1 MSVQS
6 TPILTSASKNNTYKI
21 KRTLRT
27 VLSGCAA
34 IGMFASAAAMAV
46 APLTTQGNKV
56 LVGGE
61 VNGRALE
68 GISLFWSNTGWGS
81 EKFYTAENV
90 ERIKTE
96 FGANLVRAA
105 IGHGKPGSLST
116 DWQANMDRLD
126 VVVQAAIDRDMYVI
140 IDYHSHIAHQN
151 WEDAKAFFG
160 IVAQKWGGYDN
171 VIFEIYNEPTCENDN
186 CSSGNFVGW
195 NDKLK
200 PYAEDVGN
208 FIRQYTDNL
217 IIMGTPKWSAEVDDV
232 VGNMANVSNMAYTV
246 HFYSGTHQGANRA
259 IAQNALNGG
268 VPIFATEWGMTNA
281 SGGGD
286 INYGETWAWMDFLRA
301 NGVGSAMWAYHDKDR
316 NGQGEIENSS
326 MFWSDGKYK
335 DSAGFIKEILGAP
348 GGVDSG
354 TGSDSDII
362 DGSCTE
368 LNGNGI
374 LQAED
379 FCQAS
384 GIQTESTLDNGGG
397 DNIGYVDDGDWLTY
411 NVNMPQAGDVT
422 VSYRVAS
429 DGAGG
434 VIRLEQGGGDVSYG
448 TVTVPNTGGWQTWQ
462 NVSHTVSLPAGVQ
475 TIAIAA
481 EIGGWNLNYLSIQ
494 AANGDT
500 NNDTDTNN
508 DNNNDSNNDNS
519 PCTSDCAVSGFV
531 QAENYA
537 AMEGVETEA
546 TQDNGSGSNV
556 GYIDINDWMTYSNLN
571 LPSSTSGQYSVSY
584 RVASLS
590 GSSLK
595 LEQPGGGSVF
605 GSVDIPATGGWQDWT
620 TVSHTVNLP
629 AGTNELAIVSTN
641 TNGWNFNW
649 FEIEALDGNNADNN
663 NTDNNLGNNTDTG
676 NDNNSDDSANNS
688 GSCQG
693 VSNYPNWDRNDYPG
707 NPNTHQDAG
716 DSMVFSGQL
725 FTANWYTNT
734 QPGSDAS
741 WTFVSNC
748 Q

>member
-1 MSVQS
+1 
-6 TPILTSASKNNTYKI
+6 
-21 KRTLRT
+21 
-27 VLSGCAA
+27 
-34 IGMFASAAAMAV
+34 MFASAAAMAV

-105 IGHGKPGSLST
+105 VGHGKSGSLST
-116 DWQANMDRLD
+116 NWQENMDRLD
-126 VVVQAAIDRDMYVI
+126 VVVQAAIDRDMYII

-151 WEDAKAFFG
+151 WEDAKVFFG

-171 VIFEIYNEPTCENDN
+171 VIFEIYNEPTCEDDD

-286 INYGETWAWMDFLRA
+286 INYGETWAWIDFLRA

-335 DSAGFIKEILGAP
+335 DSAGFIKEILEAP
-348 GGVDSG
+348 GGDIIP
-354 TGSDSDII
+354 DSDTI
-362 DGSCTE
+362 DGSCSE
-368 LNGNGI
+368 LSGNGT

-397 DNIGYVDDGDWLTY
+397 DNIGFVDDGDWLTY
-411 NVNMPQAGDVT
+411 NVNMPQAGEVI

-429 DGAGG
+429 DSSGG
-434 VIRLEQGGGDVSYG
+434 VIRLEQAGGGVSYG

-462 NVSHTVSLPAGVQ
+462 NVSHTVSLPAGAQ

-481 EIGGWNLNYLSIQ
+481 EIGSWNLNYFSIEET
-494 AANGDT
+494 NGDN
-500 NNDTDTNN
+500 NNDNDNDSNNN
-508 DNNNDSNNDNS
+508 DNN
-519 PCTSDCAVSGFV
+519 PCTSNCSVSGV
-531 QAENYA
+531 IQAESYT
-537 AMEGVETEA
+537 AMEGVETEV
-546 TQDNGSGSNV
+546 TQDNGGDSNV
-556 GYIDINDWMTYSNLN
+556 GYIDINDWMTYSNLS
-571 LPSSTSGQYSVSY
+571 LPASTSGQYSISY

-595 LEQPGGGSVF
+595 LEQPDGGNIF

-620 TVSHTVNLP
+620 TVSHTVSLP
-629 AGTNELAIVSTN
+629 VGTNELAIVSTN

-649 FEIEALDGNNADNN
+649 FEIEALDGNADNSTDD
-663 NTDNNLGNNTDTG
+663 NT
-676 NDNNSDDSANNS
+676 NNS
-688 GSCQG
+688 GACQG
-693 VSNYPNWDRNDYPG
+693 IVSYPNWDRNDYPG
-707 NPNTHQDAG
+707 TPNTHQDAG
-716 DSMVFSGQL
+716 DQMVFSGQL
-725 FTANWYTNT
+725 FTANWYSSS

>member
-1 MSVQS
+1 MNVEYTSPS
-6 TPILTSASKNNTYKI
+6 LTTDSKNTTYKL
-21 KRTLRT
+21 KRTLRNILT
-27 VLSGCAA
+27 GCAA
-34 IGMFASAAAMAV
+34 ITMFASAAAMAV

-171 VIFEIYNEPTCENDN
+171 VIFEIYNEPTCENDD

-246 HFYSGTHQGANRA
+246 HFYAGTHQGANRA

-286 INYGETWAWMDFLRA
+286 INYGETWAWIDFLRA

-316 NGQGEIENSS
+316 NSQGEIENSS

-335 DSAGFIKEILGAP
+335 DSAGFIKEILEAP
-348 GGVDSG
+348 GGNTDTD
-354 TGSDSDII
+354 TGII
-362 DGSCTE
+362 DGPCTE
-368 LNGNGI
+368 LSGNGT
-374 LQAED
+374 LQAEN

-397 DNIGYVDDGDWLTY
+397 DNIGFVDDGDWLTY
-411 NVNMPQAGDVT
+411 NVNLSQAGDVKVT
-422 VSYRVAS
+422 YRVAS

-462 NVSHTVSLPAGVQ
+462 DISHTVSLPAGTQ
-475 TIAIAA
+475 TLAIAA
-481 EIGGWNLNYLSIQ
+481 EIGGWNLNYFSL
-494 AANGDT
+494 AAVNG
-500 NNDTDTNN
+500 DTNN
-508 DNNNDSNNDNS
+508 DNNNNDNNT
-519 PCTSDCAVSGFV
+519 CTSNCSTSGFV
-531 QAENYA
+531 QAESYS
-537 AMEGVETEA
+537 AMEGVETEV
-546 TQDNGSGSNV
+546 TQDNGGGSNV
-556 GYIDINDWMTYSNLN
+556 GYIDVNDWMTYSSLS
-571 LPSSTSGQYSVSY
+571 LPVSTSGQYSVSY

-595 LEQPGGGSVF
+595 LEQPGGGNVF

-620 TVSHTVNLP
+620 TVSHTVSLP

-641 TNGWNFNW
+641 VNGWNFNW
-649 FEIEALDGNNADNN
+649 FEVKALDDN
-663 NTDNNLGNNTDTG
+663 NTDNNTDNTDNNTDNT
-676 NDNNSDDSANNS
+676 DNNSDNTDNNSDNNSNDS

-693 VSNYPNWDRNDYPG
+693 VSSYPNWDRNDYPG

-716 DSMVFSGQL
+716 DQMTFAGNLYV
-725 FTANWYTNT
+725 ANWYTNT
-734 QPGSDAS
+734 EPGSDAS
-741 WTFVSNC
+741 WTLVNSC

>member
-1 MSVQS
+1 MSVDYT
-6 TPILTSASKNNTYKI
+6 TPILTEDSKNATYKI

-27 VLSGCAA
+27 VLTGCAA
-34 IGMFASAAAMAV
+34 ITMFASAAAMAV

-68 GISLFWSNTGWGS
+68 GISLFWSNTNWGS
-81 EKFYTAENV
+81 EKFYTAANV
-90 ERIKTE
+90 ERIKNE

-116 DWQANMDRLD
+116 DWQANMNRLD
-126 VVVQAAIDRDMYVI
+126 VVVQAAIDLDMYVI

-171 VIFEIYNEPTCENDN
+171 VIFEIYNEPTCENDD
-186 CSSGNFVGW
+186 CSGGNFVGW

-208 FIRQYTDNL
+208 FIRQYSDNL

-316 NGQGEIENSS
+316 NHQGEIENSS
-326 MFWSDGKYK
+326 MFWSDGTYK
-335 DSAGFIKEILGAP
+335 DSASFIKEILDAP
-348 GGVDSG
+348 GGDD
-354 TGSDSDII
+354 TGSGIII
-362 DGSCTE
+362 DGPCTE
-368 LNGNGI
+368 LNGNGT

-411 NVNMPQAGDVT
+411 NVNMAQAGNVT
-422 VSYRVAS
+422 VTYRVAS
-429 DGAGG
+429 DGIGG
-434 VIRLEQGGGDVSYG
+434 VIRLEQGGGEVSYG
-448 TVTVPNTGGWQTWQ
+448 TVTVPNTGGWQAWQ
-462 NVSHTVSLPAGVQ
+462 DVSHTVSLPAGAQ

-481 EIGGWNLNYLSIQ
+481 DIGGWNLNYLSI
-494 AANGDT
+494 AGATGD
-500 NNDTDTNN
+500 NNDDD
-508 DNNNDSNNDNS
+508 DNT
-519 PCTSDCAVSGFV
+519 CTSNCSVTGIV
-531 QAENYA
+531 QAESYS
-537 AMEGVETEA
+537 AMEGVETET
-546 TQDNGSGSNV
+546 TQDNNGGSNV
-556 GYIDINDWMTYSNLN
+556 GYIDVNDWMTYQIA
-571 LPSSTSGQYSVSY
+571 LPASASGQYSVSY

-595 LEQPGGGSVF
+595 LEQPGGGNVY

-620 TVSHTVNLP
+620 TVSHTVSLP
-629 AGTNELAIVSTN
+629 AGTNELAVVSTN
-641 TNGWNFNW
+641 ANGWNFNW
-649 FEIEALDGNNADNN
+649 FEVKALDDNSDN
-663 NTDNNLGNNTDTG
+663 NTD
-676 NDNNSDDSANNS
+676 DNANNS
-688 GSCQG
+688 GTCQG
-693 VSNYPNWDRNDYPG
+693 VPSYPNWQRNDIEG
-707 NPNTHQDAG
+707 GANTHQNAADEMSFAG
-716 DSMVFSGQL
+716 NLYV
-725 FTANWYTNT
+725 ANWYTNT
-734 QPGSDAS
+734 EPGSDAS
-741 WTFVSNC
+741 WSFVRSC